1 MLRSMPDKQGGTQTT
16 VALIGVNALMQLGLQ
31 TLIKSEMWIRLLG
44 QFFTVLNF
52 VEMIAREK
60 PHVIIIDAQCASD
73 LPRLIHKIKDSV
85 PQPKIILLCGSH
97 NVERCR
103 QALGLGIDGLVLN
116 NQPVAVLIATI
127 KHVAGRTMQ
136 SMEDFTANPSPI
148 NVPDGPAV
156 ISGQIHRRKGLDL
169 SERERRII
177 KLVGEGYSNKEI
189 ADWLNI
195 ADSTVR
201 HHLTK
206 IFDKLGVSNRQNLI
220 IRAHRHGIE

>member
-1 MLRSMPDKQGGTQTT
+1 MT
-16 VALIGVNALMQLGLQ
+16 VALIGVNPLMQLGLQ
-31 TLIKSEMWIRLLG
+31 TLVKSEMWIRLLE
-44 QFFTVLNF
+44 QPFTILNF

-60 PHVIIIDAQCASD
+60 PHVIIIDAQGASD
-73 LPRLIHKIKDSV
+73 LPRLIHKIKDSA
-85 PQPKIILLCGSH
+85 PRPKIILLCGIH
-97 NVERCR
+97 NAERRR

-136 SMEDFTANPSPI
+136 SKKDFTATPSPI
-148 NVPDGPAV
+148 NEPDGPAV
-156 ISGQIHRRKGLDL
+156 ISGQPHRRKEPGL
-169 SERERRII
+169 SERERQII

-206 IFDKLGVSNRQNLI
+206 IFDKLGVSNRQNLLI
-220 IRAHRHGIE
+220 HTHRHGIK